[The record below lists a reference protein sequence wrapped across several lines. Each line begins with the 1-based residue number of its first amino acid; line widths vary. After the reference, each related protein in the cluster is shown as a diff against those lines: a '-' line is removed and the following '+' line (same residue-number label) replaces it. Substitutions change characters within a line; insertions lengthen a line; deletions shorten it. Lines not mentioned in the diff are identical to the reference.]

1 MMASLLNV
9 VRIPQLRRQLMITFG
24 LIAVYR
30 LGFHVFLPGVDT
42 SAVKRALEAAQ
53 GGGGLASVLGFA
65 GAITGGAL
73 TEATLFSL
81 GIMPYISASI
91 IFSLLVKVL
100 PQLEALSKE
109 GEAGR
114 KRINQY
120 TRYATILLCMVQ
132 SLFVVFYLRGG
143 AGGGSS
149 LILPQYRDSFFFYV
163 STVVSLTTG
172 SVFLMWLG
180 EMITEFGVGNG
191 ISLIIMSG
199 IIARM
204 PFAMGRF
211 VEEEIIRPASE
222 SEARLHITLGVGKLL
237 FFLALFIGVIVAVVA
252 TQQSQRRIPI
262 QQAKHTR
269 GRKVYG
275 GQRHYLPFRINAAG
289 VMPVIFAN
297 SLLIIPIV
305 ILQQI
310 WPGLGAGFRS
320 ERGFWYITLTIGLI
334 YFFTYFWMS
343 LQFNPIEM
351 ANNMKEY
358 GSFVPGIRPGRK
370 TAEYLEE
377 IMNRMTLVDASFL
390 VAITIF
396 PTVVMHVMKLDYY
409 LASFLGGTGILIV
422 VGVALDIVQKV
433 ESHLLMRHYEGF
445 IKRGK
450 IKGRRGGTS

>member
-1 MMASLLNV
+1 MMASLTNI
-9 VRIPQLRRQLMITFG
+9 VRIPQLRKQLMVTFA

-30 LGFHVFLPGVDT
+30 LGFHVFIPGVDRE
-42 SAVKRALEAAQ
+42 AVMHALDAAKN

-73 TEATLFSL
+73 TEAALFSL

-91 IFSLLVKVL
+91 IFSLLVKVI

-109 GEAGR
+109 GEGGR
-114 KRINQY
+114 KLINQY
-120 TRYATILLCMVQ
+120 TRYATIVLCIIQ
-132 SLFVVFYLRGG
+132 SMFVVTYLRTG
-143 AGGGSS
+143 AGGNGN
-149 LILPQYRDSFFFYV
+149 LILPQYRDYWFFYL
-163 STVVSLTTG
+163 STVVTLTTG

-204 PFAMGRF
+204 PFALINF
-211 VEEEIIRPASE
+211 VETEIIRPAKE
-222 SEARLHITLGVGKLL
+222 ADARLFITLGIGKLI
-237 FFLALFIGVIVAVVA
+237 FFLGLFVTVIFAVVL

-269 GRKVYG
+269 GRRVYG

-297 SLLIIPIV
+297 SLLILPIAL
-305 ILQQI
+305 LQYL
-310 WPGLGAGFRS
+310 GLDIGRGLRA
-320 ERGFWYITLTIGLI
+320 ERGFWYMTLTIGLI

-358 GSFVPGIRPGRK
+358 GSFIPGIRPGRK

-377 IMNRMTLVDASFL
+377 IMNRVTLVDATFL
-390 VAITIF
+390 VAITLF
-396 PTVVMHVMKLDYY
+396 PTIVMHVMKLDYY
-409 LASFLGGTGILIV
+409 LASFLGGTGVLIV

-450 IKGRRGGTS
+450 VRGRKGS

>member
-1 MMASLLNV
+1 MSSVTNI
-9 VRIPQLRRQLMITFG
+9 VRIPQLRRQLLITFG

-30 LGFHVFLPGVDT
+30 LGFHVFIPGVDT
-42 SAVKRALEAAQ
+42 AAVKRALESGQA
-53 GGGGLASVLGFA
+53 GGFASVLGFA

-114 KRINQY
+114 KLINQY
-120 TRYATILLCMVQ
+120 TRYATIALCVIQ
-132 SLFVVFYLRGG
+132 SMFVVGYLRS
-143 AGGGSS
+143 GGGGGGN
-149 LILPQYRDSFFFYV
+149 LILPQYRDSFFFYL

-172 SVFLMWLG
+172 SLFLMWLG

-191 ISLIIMSG
+191 ISLIIMAG

-204 PFAMGRF
+204 PFALGRF
-211 VEEEIIRPASE
+211 VEEEIVRPASE
-222 SEARLHITLGVGKLL
+222 SDARLHITLGAGKLL
-237 FFLALFIGVIVAVVA
+237 FFLALFVAVIVAVVI

-269 GRKVYG
+269 GRRVYG
-275 GQRHYLPFRINAAG
+275 GQRHYLPFRINASG

-297 SLLIIPIV
+297 SLLILPV
-305 ILQQI
+305 AMLQYV
-310 WPGLGAGFRS
+310 GLNIGSSFRA
-320 ERGFWYITLTIGLI
+320 ERGFWYISLTIVLI

-390 VAITIF
+390 VVITI
-396 PTVVMHVMKLDYY
+396 V
-409 LASFLGGTGILIV
+409 GTGILIV

-450 IKGRRGGTS
+450 IKARRGGTD